1 MGALLARPEPRAERG
16 VCGRFV
22 SSPKAPGFRS
32 VGNLRKALS
41 CPKDY
46 WPGSPTP
53 GGTIESLPV
62 IGERDTPVSLCHLA
76 LSAPLERR
84 VGLPSGRGD
93 SQLIQLT
100 EGPLKLNKEFG
111 DAHDERPEHL
121 Q

>member
-1 MGALLARPEPRAERG
+1 MRTLRVGPQGARVPISWQSPEGTVLPKGLLARLANAWWHDRVA
-16 VCGRFV
+16 
-22 SSPKAPGFRS
+22 
-32 VGNLRKALS
+32 
-41 CPKDY
+41 
-46 WPGSPTP
+46 
-53 GGTIESLPV
+53 PV
-62 IGERDTPVSLCHLA
+62 IDERHTPVSLCHLA

-100 EGPLKLNKEFG
+100 EVPLKLNKEFG